1 MYNYKWYAYLL
12 IIINLIIEPYISKWF
27 SIGVAY
33 PDILLILMFMFS
45 MGRKD
50 NHVLIVSASTGFIYD
65 MLYSRFLGPM
75 TVLLFLRGLL
85 SIAIGRRFKKEN
97 IVILTLAGLVTAFIS
112 RAYTIMLSV
121 GIKDFFKG
129 FSMFITDIGFSAI
142 YTALIITVITAVMFM
157 IYNSYGKRSKRLLYG
172 RNNQNS

>member
-50 NHVLIVSASTGFIYD
+50 NHVLIVSASTGFI
-65 MLYSRFLGPM
+65 
-75 TVLLFLRGLL
+75 
-85 SIAIGRRFKKEN
+85 
-97 IVILTLAGLVTAFIS
+97 
-112 RAYTIMLSV
+112 
-121 GIKDFFKG
+121 
-129 FSMFITDIGFSAI
+129 
-142 YTALIITVITAVMFM
+142 
-157 IYNSYGKRSKRLLYG
+157 
-172 RNNQNS
+172 